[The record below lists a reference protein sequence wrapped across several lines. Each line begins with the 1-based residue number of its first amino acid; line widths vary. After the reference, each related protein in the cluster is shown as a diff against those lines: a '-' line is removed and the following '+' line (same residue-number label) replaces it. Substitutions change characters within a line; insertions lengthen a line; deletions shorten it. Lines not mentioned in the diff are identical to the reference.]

1 MNIGPVA
8 VVAAAILLSVIPAS
22 AQDDFVIE
30 QERAAE
36 VVEVETV
43 DPRPS
48 IEGIVKDI
56 FTTRKPW
63 QAVNPVAPASYGS
76 GEKNVS
82 KDFGP
87 GTPFKSTGL
96 IVFGVEW

>member
-1 MNIGPVA
+1 MILKPIIQNLL
-8 VVAAAILLSVIPAS
+8 AISLLVPIAS
-22 AQDDFVIE
+22 AQEDFLIE
-30 QERAAE
+30 QDRPAD
-36 VVEVETV
+36 VVEVEEV
-43 DPRPS
+43 EPRPS

-63 QAVNPVAPASYGS
+63 QAVNPAAPASFGS